1 MIDITETAPPELDR
15 FRQRALVLGIIGVV
29 LSLAGAVFNHT
40 VFFRSYLL
48 AFMFWA
54 GIALGSLAILMV
66 QHMSGGAWGIMIRR
80 ILESST
86 RTFPLVALFF
96 IPVAVGIP
104 FLYIWSDPA
113 VVANNH
119 HLEQKAHY
127 YLNVPFFLV
136 RAVLYFAAWF
146 FLTYKLN
153 KLSLEQD
160 RTGDNRLIGSMQTVS
175 GPGLVLFGAAVTF
188 ASIDWVMSLEPEWFS
203 TIYGILFMGS
213 QALTAMAF
221 TIAVIVLLSNW
232 EPMASLLQ
240 PRHLHDLG
248 KLMLAFVMLW
258 AYFHFS
264 QFLIIWSGN
273 LPEETPWYI
282 RRMSGGWEYV
292 GLAILLLHFVLPFVM
307 LLSRDLKRNSRLI
320 AIVAGI
326 IFLMR
331 FVDLSW
337 IILPAYGAHGGHD
350 AGAEHSSWLYYPMA
364 IAASVGLGGLWL
376 AYFLFELKK
385 RPLLPVRDPNLENAL
400 AHTSGH

>member
-1 MIDITETAPPELDR
+1 
-15 FRQRALVLGIIGVV
+15 
-29 LSLAGAVFNHT
+29 
-40 VFFRSYLL
+40 
-48 AFMFWA
+48 
-54 GIALGSLAILMV
+54 
-66 QHMSGGAWGIMIRR
+66 
-80 ILESST
+80 
-86 RTFPLVALFF
+86 
-96 IPVAVGIP
+96 
-104 FLYIWSDPA
+104 
-113 VVANNH
+113 
-119 HLEQKAHY
+119 
-127 YLNVPFFLV
+127 
-136 RAVLYFAAWF
+136 
-146 FLTYKLN
+146 
-153 KLSLEQD
+153 
-160 RTGDNRLIGSMQTVS
+160 VS

-221 TIAVIVLLSNW
+221 TIAVVVLLSNW

-258 AYFHFS
+258 AYFHLS

-320 AIVAGI
+320 ALVAGI
-326 IFLMR
+326 IFVMR

-350 AGAEHSSWLYYPMA
+350 AGAGYSSWLYYAMA
-364 IAASVGLGGLWL
+364 IASAVGLGGLWV
-376 AYFLFELKK
+376 AYFLSQLKK
-385 RPLLPVRDPNLENAL
+385 RPLLPVRDPNLEKAL
-400 AHTSGH
+400 AHAGGH

>member
-1 MIDITETAPPELDR
+1 MIEITETAPPELDR
-15 FRQRALVLGIIGVV
+15 LRQRALILGIIGAV
-29 LSLAGAVFNHT
+29 LSLAGAVFNLAA
-40 VFFRSYLL
+40 FFRSYLL

-80 ILESST
+80 VLESST
-86 RTFPLVALFF
+86 RTFPLIALFF

-104 FLYIWSDPA
+104 FLYIWSDPH
-113 VVANNH
+113 VVASNP
-119 HLEQKAHY
+119 HLEHKAHY
-127 YLNVPFFLV
+127 YLNVPFFLA
-136 RAVLYFAAWF
+136 RAVVYFAAWF
-146 FLTYKLN
+146 FLANMLN

-160 RTGDNRLIGSMQTVS
+160 RTGDKGLIRSMQTIS
-175 GPGLVLFGAAVTF
+175 GPGLVLFGATVTF
-188 ASIDWVMSLEPEWFS
+188 ASVDWVMSLEPEWFS

-221 TIAVIVLLSNW
+221 TIAVIVLLSSW

-248 KLMLAFVMLW
+248 KLMLAFIMLW
-258 AYFHFS
+258 AYFHLS

-282 RRMSGGWEYV
+282 RRMNGGWQYV
-292 GLAILLLHFVLPFVM
+292 GLAILLFHFVLPFVM
-307 LLSRDLKRNSRLI
+307 LLSRDLKRNARLI
-320 AIVAGI
+320 AVVAGL
-326 IFLMR
+326 IFVMR

-337 IILPAYGAHGGHD
+337 IILPAYGEHDGG
-350 AGAEHSSWLYYPMA
+350 AGLASWLYYPMA
-364 IAASVGLGGLWL
+364 IVAAAGLGGLWL
-376 AYFLFELKK
+376 AYFLFQLKK

-400 AHTSGH
+400 AHTGGH

>member
-1 MIDITETAPPELDR
+1 MNEITETAPPELDR
-15 FRQRALVLGIIGVV
+15 FRKRILTLGIIGVV
-29 LSLAGAVFNHT
+29 LSVAAALFDHT

-80 ILESST
+80 ILESSS
-86 RTFPLVALFF
+86 RTFPLIALFF
-96 IPVAVGIP
+96 IPVAAGIP
-104 FLYIWSDPA
+104 FLYIWSDPH
-113 VVANNH
+113 VMETNH
-119 HLEQKAHY
+119 HLHHKAL

-136 RAVLYFAAWF
+136 RAVIYFAAWF
-146 FLTYKLN
+146 FLAYMLN
-153 KLSLEQD
+153 KKSLEQD
-160 RTGDNRLIGSMQTVS
+160 RTGEKSLIRSMQTIS
-175 GPGLVLFGAAVTF
+175 APGLVLFGATVTF

-221 TIAVIVLLSNW
+221 TIAVIVLLSKW
-232 EPMASLLQ
+232 EPMAGLLQ

-258 AYFHFS
+258 AYFHLS
-264 QFLIIWSGN
+264 QFLIIWSAN

-282 RRMSGGWEYV
+282 RRMNGGWQYV

-307 LLSRDLKRNSRLI
+307 LLSRDLKRNARLI
-320 AIVAGI
+320 ALVAGL
-326 IFLMR
+326 IFVMR

-337 IILPAYGAHGGHD
+337 IILPAYGAAGEHGN
-350 AGAEHSSWLYYPMA
+350 GAAHSSWLYYPMA
-364 IAASVGLGGLWL
+364 IVASVGLGGLWL

-385 RPLLPVRDPNLENAL
+385 RPLLPFRDPNLEKAL